1 MSDEIPTTPPTGDG
15 SSPPPP
21 PPPPPAAPTYAA
33 PAGEQPLSPSDE
45 KTFAMLAQFGGIVI
59 GFLAGLLVMVIWG
72 KRSAFVN
79 DHAKEALNFQITLLI
94 GHVIGF
100 VLTFVYIGV
109 LVYMAVWIVGIVFSI
124 IAGMAA
130 NKGETYRYP
139 FALRLVK

>member
-15 SSPPPP
+15 STPPPP

-45 KTFAMLAQFGGIVI
+45 KTFAMLA
-59 GFLAGLLVMVIWG
+59 GLLVMVIWG

-94 GHVIGF
+94 GYVIGF